1 MKIKIL
7 SPIFAII
14 FLGLIQSKSFA
25 QIGINTTNSAP
36 SPNAMLDVSSTNK
49 GVLFP
54 RISSSGSIA
63 SPSAGLLFYNT
74 TTNKFNHFDGT
85 AWQESSFGNQWNVN
99 GSAISYS
106 GGNVGI
112 GAVTPIAPLN
122 IFTNSKSI
130 AQFQNNITGTTAS
143 DGFFIGI
150 NGSTI
155 SEASIWNFENSAV
168 RFGTN
173 NTERMTILSGGNVGI
188 GEPNPTEKLEVNGN
202 VIAQQLAINPTG
214 VSANVNAVLD
224 MVSTTRGV
232 LFPRMTTAQRNLIPT
247 VTGLTVYDNT
257 TKGFWFHDGVDWR
270 PLNSAW
276 ITAED
281 SVFTNTF
288 TTVNAIGIGASPK
301 RPPNIGGGGGGSV
314 TNGRLQITGASNSD
328 QLSLI
333 HPNNA
338 GTKWGLYTSSIDS
351 SLNFYSNGSLRAVI
365 NRKTGVYTAVSDKNL
380 KKNITSLN
388 PVLEKISKLTAFNY
402 NLIGS
407 GDQDK
412 KSIGFMAQD
421 VLPYFPEL
429 VFHQRDRETDKP
441 FLMMDYA
448 GFGVIA
454 IKAIQEQQ
462 ALIDALRSELEELK
476 NMVGQIKAQ
485 VNK

>member
-14 FLGLIQSKSFA
+14 FLGLIQIKSFA
-25 QIGINTTNSAP
+25 QIGINSTNAAP
-36 SPNAMLDVSSTNK
+36 SPNSMLDVSSTNK

-54 RISSSGSIA
+54 RISSSGSIT

-122 IFTNSKSI
+122 IFTNTKSI

-155 SEASIWNFENSAV
+155 TEPSIWNFENSLM
-168 RFGTN
+168 RIGTN
-173 NTERMTILSGGNVGI
+173 NTERITILSGGNVGI

-214 VSANVNAVLD
+214 VSANTNAVLD

-232 LFPRMTTAQRNLIPT
+232 LFPRMTTVQRNLIPT

-257 TKGFWFHDGVDWR
+257 SKGFWFHDGVDWR
-270 PLNSAW
+270 PLNSVW

-281 SVFTNTF
+281 STYANAF
-288 TTVNAIGIGASPK
+288 TTIKAVGIGAVPK
-301 RPPNIGGGGGGSV
+301 NTGAGGVGGSV
-314 TNGRLQITGASNSD
+314 TNGRLQITGFSNGD

-333 HPNNA
+333 HPNNT
-338 GTKWGLYTSSIDS
+338 GTKWGLYTSFIDS
-351 SLNFYSNGSLRAVI
+351 SLNFYHNGSLRASI
-365 NRKTGVYTAVSDKNL
+365 SRKTGVYTALSDRNF
-380 KKNITSLN
+380 KKNITVLN
-388 PVLEKISKLTAFNY
+388 PVLAKISNLTAFNY
-402 NLIGS
+402 NLIGND
-407 GDQDK
+407 DQGE

-421 VLPYFPEL
+421 VLPHFPEL
-429 VFHQRDRETDKP
+429 VFQKRDRETDQP

-462 ALIDALRSELEELK
+462 VLIEALRTELEELK
-476 NMVGQIKAQ
+476 VVVGQIKTQ
-485 VNK
+485 IPK